1 MDRPPLWKVAVDEVY
16 GLLLDY
22 VQPLILFVR
31 WIRQHCK

>member
-1 MDRPPLWKVAVDEVY
+1 MGRPPLLKVFMDEVH

-22 VQPLILFVR
+22 VQPLLLFVR